1 VSRPIIIRAS
11 RKAETCKGMAHDIR
25 ERFKSFG
32 RPMHDDAKRE
42 VGTLEEAAELFVYFG
57 NRDRISFGHL
67 CRLRDAAARLRD
79 AATPSEMNEARAE
92 FDRIYQ
98 ECLTFTEGE
107 D

>member
-1 VSRPIIIRAS
+1 MR
-11 RKAETCKGMAHDIR
+11 GMAHDIR

-79 AATPSEMNEARAE
+79 AATPSERDAAMAHQEAIMSE
-92 FDRIYQ
+92 VF
-98 ECLTFTEGE
+98 TFTEGE

>member
-11 RKAETCKGMAHDIR
+11 RKADTMRGMAHDIR

-67 CRLRDAAARLRD
+67 CRLVDATAKVRD
-79 AATPSEMNEARAE
+79 AATPSARDEAMAE
-92 FDRIYQ
+92 QERIMS
-98 ECLTFTEGE
+98 ECITFREGE